1 MKTILVP
8 LILIMGTLVGAAQ
21 LNVHLAIERN
31 QYLAHEPVHAVVT
44 ITNRSGRSLELFSE
58 KKGSIAYSWLN
69 FSMRTGG
76 GRPLP
81 KLTNSV
87 FQKAVLPAGQAMKRR
102 VNLNQIFGISRVNAY
117 SVTASVRQPG
127 VDTMVYPSN
136 SAHFNVG
143 RGMEVY
149 RQPFG
154 VPKSKSPK
162 REYRVLTF
170 NDGRRTSIYAS
181 VMNTLTGRSIS
192 TFRISDALLFKRPQ
206 CTLDGKNRLHVLYL
220 GNPTIFVHAIVTQ
233 DGRMEKPKYIKVGSS
248 GDPRLVS
255 FANGQVAV
263 SGGIPYDPA
272 KAAAARNKVRR
283 ATDRPG
289 GRTRGR

>member
-1 MKTILVP
+1 MKTILTP
-8 LILIMGTLVGAAQ
+8 LILLLGSLVGSAQ

-44 ITNRSGRSLELFSE
+44 ITNRSGKALELFSE
-58 KKGSIAYSWLN
+58 KKGLIAHSWLN

-87 FQKAVLPAGQAMKRR
+87 FQKAVLPAGQAIKRR

-117 SVTASVRQPG
+117 SVSASIRQPG
-127 VDTMVYPSN
+127 IDTMTYSSN
-136 SAHFNVG
+136 SAHFNVAG
-143 RGMEVY
+143 GIEVY

-154 VPKSKSPK
+154 VPNSSASK

-170 NDGRRTSIYAS
+170 NDGRKTSIYAS
-181 VMNTLTGRSIS
+181 VMNTLSGRSIS

-206 CTLDGKNRLHVLYL
+206 CVLDGKNQLHILYL
-220 GNPTIFVHAIVTQ
+220 GNPTIFVHAIVTE
-233 DGRMEKPKYIKVGSS
+233 DGNMDKPKYIKVGSS

-263 SGGIPYDPA
+263 SGGIAYDPV
-272 KAAAARNKVRR
+272 KAAAARNKIRK
-283 ATDRPG
+283 ATDRPEA
-289 GRTRGR
+289 R